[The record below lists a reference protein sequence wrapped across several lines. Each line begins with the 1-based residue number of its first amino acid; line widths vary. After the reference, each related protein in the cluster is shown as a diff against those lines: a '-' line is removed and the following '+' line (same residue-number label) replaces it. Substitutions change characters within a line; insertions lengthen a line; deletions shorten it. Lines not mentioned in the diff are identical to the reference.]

1 MTDYYQELGVAKSA
15 SGDEIKKAYRKLAAT
30 HHPDRNQGKPEVEA
44 KFKRINRAHEVLSD
58 ANKRALYDEFGED
71 GLREGFR
78 ADVARAHRSRP
89 SPFGGG
95 NGGGLEDLFGGGGGG
110 LGDLFG
116 DVFRGGRGPQK
127 GRDAVGDVSVD
138 FTSAIRGA
146 NVTVRVPGVN
156 EDVSVRVP
164 AGAGDGDKVRV
175 PGHGTPGRGG
185 GSAGD
190 LILTVRVEPHA
201 YFQRDG
207 LDLKIDLP
215 ISVKEAYLGGKVRV
229 PTPDGD
235 VSLKIAPGAQSGQT
249 VRLKGKGVKRQNKTG
264 DLFVRFLIQ
273 LPPPGD
279 KQVEQAAEIL
289 GELTD
294 LTARDAIQF

>member
-1 MTDYYQELGVAKSA
+1 
-15 SGDEIKKAYRKLAAT
+15 
-30 HHPDRNQGKPEVEA
+30 
-44 KFKRINRAHEVLSD
+44 VLSD
-58 ANKRALYDEFGED
+58 ANKRALYDEFGEP

-89 SPFGGG
+89 NPFGGG
-95 NGGGLEDLFGGGGGG
+95 SGGLEDLFGGQGGNAGFSG
-110 LGDLFG
+110 FGDLFG
-116 DVFRGGRGPQK
+116 DVFRGGKGPQK

-138 FTSAIRGA
+138 FTSAVRGA

-156 EDVSVRVP
+156 EDVTVRVP

-175 PGHGTPGRGG
+175 PAHGTPGRGG
-185 GSAGD
+185 APAGD

-201 YFQRDG
+201 HFQRDG
-207 LDLKIDLP
+207 LDLKLDLP

-229 PTPDGD
+229 PTPDGE
-235 VSLKIAPGAQSGQT
+235 VSLKIAAGAQSGQT
-249 VRLKGKGVKRQNKTG
+249 VRLKGKGVKRQNKAG

-273 LPPPGD
+273 LPLPGD
-279 KQVEQAAEIL
+279 KQVEQALEIV

-294 LTARDAIQF
+294 LSARDLIQF